1 MEKPHKQ
8 LVAWQVAMEAVLLVY
23 RASERFPP
31 EERYGLKEQV
41 RRAVVSIVSNV
52 AEGAARQTK
61 REFTQYLHM
70 AQASLSEVDT
80 QMEIARRLGYLDEAD
95 QRAVDGTLERLDK
108 LLSGLIRAQR
118 KRPSRLPPHDSRL

>member
-1 MEKPHKQ
+1 MDKPHKK
-8 LVAWQVAMEAVLLVY
+8 LLAWQVAMDAVLLVY
-23 RASERFPP
+23 RASKRFPP
-31 EERYGLKEQV
+31 EEHYGLREQV

-61 REFTQYLHM
+61 REFAQYLHM
-70 AQASLSEVDT
+70 AQASLSEVDA

-95 QRAVDGTLERLDK
+95 RQALDGTLERLDK

-118 KRPSRLPPHDSRL
+118 RPP

>member
-1 MEKPHKQ
+1 MEKPHKK
-8 LVAWQVAMEAVLLVY
+8 LMAWQVAMDVVLMVY

-31 EERYGLKEQV
+31 EERYGLRDQV

-61 REFTQYLHM
+61 REFAQYLHM

-80 QMEIARRLGYLDEAD
+80 QVEVARRLGYLDA
-95 QRAVDGTLERLDK
+95 AVWQELDGTLERLDK

-118 KRPSRLPPHDSRL
+118 TGSSP